1 MTVELSPEVEKEVF
15 GTIKDFGY
23 KTEKEFVE
31 DALRRR
37 ILELKKSEFLS
48 KIKEIKEKIKEKGTG
63 EEEILKDFDNFTHK
77 R

>member
-1 MTVELSPEVEKEVF
+1 MVVKLSEQIEREVF
-15 GTIKDFGY
+15 DTIKDFGY
-23 KTEKEFVE
+23 KTEKEFIE

-48 KIKEIKEKIKEKGTG
+48 KIKEIKEKIKEKGTA
-63 EEEILKDFDNFTHK
+63 EKEILKDFDNFTHK